1 MIETGK
7 GIAMLRNLKILSLLV
22 VLIVSSC
29 ASNNPPTVRITSP
42 TEGAFFT
49 ERTVQFSGEWSD
61 PDSVKSVLWNFG
73 DGATSTEESPQH
85 TYERGGRYTVELT
98 VTDTKNAKASARV
111 TFSINQEPVPFATA
125 KLPDSPDSVPS
136 KYVSGEPPLTV
147 QFSSAASKDPDGS
160 ITEYLW
166 DFGDGEQSPEP
177 NPIYTYSEPGVY
189 EVTLTVTDDH
199 GTTAQDTSI
208 RIEVKAPE
216 PTTLT
221 VGDILYRLYDRHE
234 IGSTERGV
242 SLLYRY
248 VLDHPQRL
256 SREQIETVLTDA
268 FERLKR
274 RSRVGALTIWLFA
287 EAKNNFMSPSDYAHF
302 LGSLFWEAGPAEHPQ
317 ILFNEKYL
325 SGTAPVVYGYHF
337 DRQATL
343 DPNTPGCPACRTHQ
357 IAQIAVYLEGE
368 TFCRAGVVNT
378 LTEILKAFQDASGY
392 LFAIFGKDVTT
403 PLGTGV
409 GSTVIPLEMLP
420 ASLLVP
426 KPTHWDIE
434 TGHLKLFL
442 PTIPDC

>member
-1 MIETGK
+1 MARWIR
-7 GIAMLRNLKILSLLV
+7 MLPLLA
-22 VLIVSSC
+22 VLILTSC
-29 ASNNPPTVRITSP
+29 ASNTPPTARITSP
-42 TEGAFFT
+42 TDGAFLT
-49 ERTVQFSGEWSD
+49 QRTVQFAGEWSD
-61 PDSVKSVLWNFG
+61 PDDQVKSVLWNFG
-73 DGATSTEESPQH
+73 DGATSTEHSPQH
-85 TYERGGRYTVELT
+85 TYATGGRYTVELT
-98 VTDTKNAKASARV
+98 VTDTKNAKASTRI

-136 KYVSGEPPLTV
+136 KYVSGDPPLTV

-166 DFGDGEQSPEP
+166 DFGDGAQSTEP
-177 NPIYTYSEPGVY
+177 NPTYTYSEPGVY

-199 GTTAQDTSI
+199 GATAQDTSI

-216 PTTLT
+216 PPVLT
-221 VGDILYRLYDRHE
+221 AGEITYRLYDRHE
-234 IGSTERGV
+234 IGSTERGL

-248 VLDHPQRL
+248 VLERPQRL
-256 SREQIETVLTDA
+256 SREQIESVLTDA

-302 LGSLFWEAGPAEHPQ
+302 LGLLTWEASPDPAEKPQ

-343 DPNTPGCPACRTHQ
+343 APDTPGCPACRNYQ
-357 IAQIAVYLEGE
+357 IAKIAVYLEGE
-368 TFCRAGVVNT
+368 TFCRVGVVNT

-392 LFAIFGKDVTT
+392 LFDIYGKDVTF
-403 PLGTGV
+403 PLGSGV
-409 GSTVIPLEMLP
+409 GSTLVPLEMLP
-420 ASLLVP
+420 ASLLGL
-426 KPTHWDIE
+426 KPRQWDIE
-434 TGHLKLFL
+434 TESLKLYL
-442 PTIPDC
+442 PAIPEC